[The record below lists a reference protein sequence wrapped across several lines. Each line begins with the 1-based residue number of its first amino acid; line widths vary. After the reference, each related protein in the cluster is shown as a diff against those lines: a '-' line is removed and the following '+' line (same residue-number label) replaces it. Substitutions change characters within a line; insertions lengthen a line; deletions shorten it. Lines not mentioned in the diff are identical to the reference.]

1 MNMQASL
8 QASIQAA
15 VEASKKISIDDS
27 PPVNASPLI
36 DAIANHEALHE
47 AVQQRAHNTAC
58 DMAINAKLLEPVDAV
73 LIPQAPDDDVVFKN
87 ISDRAMTFKLS
98 MSKFNVNVKDVDRTV
113 EYGAGHVT
121 KRLFKGTDNLVAK
134 AAASYGA
141 LYSYVH
147 DNTLPW
153 DVGVRIVNATF
164 FKEFSAQVRVL
175 RAECERVVSLVE
187 ADWDNIKAADFRR
200 MEQIGVA
207 TNNPDLANWSDYPDD
222 IGACYSV
229 TTYIEPIA
237 QTSSIDP
244 RWGVD
249 PADVEEYNQR
259 LRDANTNSGKH
270 VVSNL
275 IAPQE
280 AAIAKLSVPIGDDNS
295 TFRETLISNM
305 VGVADRMSRANVC
318 DDPAIAQQITDLS
331 SLAGKLDANHD
342 ILRNSQTAR
351 TQAVTDIS
359 SLVNQMRGFA

>member
-15 VEASKKISIDDS
+15 VEASKNISVDDS
-27 PPVNASPLI
+27 PPVNVLPLHTT
-36 DAIANHEALHE
+36 NTVV
-47 AVQQRAHNTAC
+47 AVA
-58 DMAINAKLLEPVDAV
+58 PVN
-73 LIPQAPDDDVVFKN
+73 DDVTFKN

-121 KRLFKGTDNLVAK
+121 KRLFKGPDNLVAK
-134 AAASYGA
+134 ASTHYGA
-141 LYSYVH
+141 LYTYVH
-147 DNTLPW
+147 ENTLPW

-175 RAECERVVSLVE
+175 RSECEKAVCQLIG
-187 ADWDNIKAADFRR
+187 DWDSVKAVDYRR
-200 MEQIGVA
+200 MEAIGVA
-207 TNNPDLANWSDYPDD
+207 TNNPDLAKWSDYPDD
-222 IGACYSV
+222 ISACYSV

-259 LRDANTNSGKH
+259 LRDANTNSGKN
-270 VVSNL
+270 VVANL

-305 VGVADRMSRANVC
+305 VGVADRMSKANVC

-331 SLAGKLDANHD
+331 SLAGKLDTNHD

-351 TQAVTDIS
+351 TQAVADIS
-359 SLVNQMRGFA
+359 SLVTQMRGFA

>member
-15 VEASKKISIDDS
+15 VEASKKISVDDS
-27 PPVNASPLI
+27 PPVNASPPVYSQLV
-36 DAIANHEALHE
+36 DPVH
-47 AVQQRAHNTAC
+47 AVPFPHNFSS
-58 DMAINAKLLEPVDAV
+58 
-73 LIPQAPDDDVVFKN
+73 DDDVVFKN

-134 AAASYGA
+134 AAAAYGA
-141 LYSYVH
+141 LYTYVH

-187 ADWDNIKAADFRR
+187 ADWGNIKAADFRR
-200 MEQIGVA
+200 MEQIGIA
-207 TNNPDLANWSDYPDD
+207 TNNPDLAKWSDYPDD

-249 PADVEEYNQR
+249 PSDVEEYNQR

-280 AAIAKLSVPIGDDNS
+280 AAIAKLSVPIGSDND
-295 TFRETLISNM
+295 TFRATLIGNM

-351 TQAVTDIS
+351 NQAVADIS